1 MASPILIKQDPWYSQ
16 FDWRILF
23 LFISL
28 AILTSFY
35 TRLYGKFVK
44 ALVLVG
50 LIGLYYFVLYWSTH
64 S

>member
-1 MASPILIKQDPWYSQ
+1 MASPVLLKQDPWYSH

-28 AILTSFY
+28 AFLASFY
-35 TRLYGKFVK
+35 TRMYGKTVK
-44 ALVLVG
+44 ALVLFG